1 MGCRERDRCPGCG
14 PAAELHHDEN
24 GHPIAMLEI
33 NRDITARKIA
43 EAAAKDY
50 STRLE
55 RTNQELR
62 DFASIA
68 SHDLQ
73 EPLRKVST
81 FGSILE
87 AKFADALGKEGQ
99 AYLAKMLDATARMQ
113 ALIQSLLI
121 YSRVATR
128 SEPFV
133 SVDLGKLV
141 KEVLL
146 DLEIPLQETG
156 AEVGT
161 DDLPRIEADPGQIRQ
176 LFQNLI
182 GNALKF
188 HGDNPRIKIYAE
200 ACWEGTCKIYIEDN
214 GIGFDELYLDR
225 IFQPFQR
232 LHGKSS
238 PYKGSGIGLA
248 ICRKIVDR
256 HNGTITARS
265 VQGKEQKMSLNKGLR
280 SGLLNSWPQ
289 TRGSRESIGI
299 FRNFYSSPLTIFRS
313 RSERSKSLTIE

>member
-1 MGCRERDRCPGCG
+1 MHEIESIVLDKGKWQG
-14 PAAELHHDEN
+14 ELIHHTRKKKPIVVESRWALQRDEN

-55 RTNQELR
+55 RSNQELR
-62 DFASIA
+62 NFASIA

-87 AKFADALGKEGQ
+87 ARFADALGKEGQ
-99 AYLAKMLDATARMQ
+99 GYLSKMLDATARMQ
-113 ALIQSLLI
+113 ALIESLLI
-121 YSRVATR
+121 YSRVTTR

-133 SVDLGKLV
+133 SVDLSKLV

-146 DLEIPLQETG
+146 DLEIPIQETR

-161 DDLPRIEADPGQIRQ
+161 GDLPRIEADPGQIRQ

-188 HGDNPRIKIYAE
+188 HADNPRIKIYSE

-238 PYKGSGIGLA
+238 RYKGSGIGLA

-256 HNGTITARS
+256 HNGTITATS
-265 VQGKEQKMSLNKGLR
+265 VPGKGSTFIVSLPLR
-280 SGLLNSWPQ
+280 Q
-289 TRGSRESIGI
+289 CDED
-299 FRNFYSSPLTIFRS
+299 
-313 RSERSKSLTIE
+313 EACAA